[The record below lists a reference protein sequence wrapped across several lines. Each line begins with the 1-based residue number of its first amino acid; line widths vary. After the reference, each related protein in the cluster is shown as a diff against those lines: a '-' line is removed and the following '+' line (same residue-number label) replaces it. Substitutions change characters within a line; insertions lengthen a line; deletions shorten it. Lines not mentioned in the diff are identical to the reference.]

1 MEWDELDLD
10 AGLWTIP
17 WQHLL
22 KKGNQE
28 DHREPL
34 ADVTIDIFSS
44 QVREKDL
51 VFPSRNH
58 TPLSDT
64 AIRKQLRLWSRAEK
78 LTPMGSEAP
87 SRLFFRIT
95 LTRFF

>member
-1 MEWDELDLD
+1 MEWDELDLMQD
-10 AGLWTIP
+10 CGLFHGNTSG
-17 WQHLL
+17 
-22 KKGNQE
+22 KGNQE

-51 VFPSRNH
+51 VFPAEI

-64 AIRKQLRLWSRAEK
+64 AIRKQHRLWWQGK
-78 LTPMGSEAP
+78 N
-87 SRLFFRIT
+87 
-95 LTRFF
+95 